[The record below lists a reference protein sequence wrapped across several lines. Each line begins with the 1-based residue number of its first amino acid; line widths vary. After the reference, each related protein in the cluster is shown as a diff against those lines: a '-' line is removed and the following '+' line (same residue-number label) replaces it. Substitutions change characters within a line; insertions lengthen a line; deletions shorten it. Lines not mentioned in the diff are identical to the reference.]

1 MNRLLLPMLAI
12 AGIAYATIAV
22 MRTHPH
28 RETSDPP
35 AAPPTSPFQETVAGV
50 GLIEASTENIS
61 IGAHLPGVV
70 ARVFVNVGQQVKAS
84 DPLFQLDDRHL
95 IADLEVRKAALAA
108 SEAKVQ
114 TAATSLADARDQF
127 DRAKSLST
135 TKVISPD
142 EFARRDFAVQ
152 TAEARL
158 NEARAEVT
166 AASAAV
172 RMTETELDRST
183 VRAPIDADVLQIKIR
198 AGEYAPAGLT
208 PIPLLVLGNIRP
220 LHLRVD
226 VDEHEAWR
234 IKPDAHAVAQLRG
247 NPEAKASLKFVCFE
261 PLIVPKR
268 SLTGDSIERVDTRV
282 LQVIYEITPGDVP
295 LFVGQQM
302 DVFIEAAA
310 TSAKQ

>member
-1 MNRLLLPMLAI
+1 MKRLLLPILAVG
-12 AGIAYATIAV
+12 AVAYATVAV
-22 MRTHPH
+22 MRTHPR
-28 RETSDPP
+28 RETTDPP
-35 AAPPTSPFQETVAGV
+35 APPPTSPFQSTVAGV

-70 ARVFVNVGQQVKAS
+70 ASVHVKVGQQVKAG

-95 IADLEVRKAALAA
+95 TAELEVRKAALAT
-108 SEAKVQ
+108 SEAKVE
-114 TAATSLADARDQF
+114 TAVTGLADARDQF
-127 DRAKSLST
+127 DRAKTLST

-158 NEARAEVT
+158 NEARAEVI
-166 AASAAV
+166 AANAAV
-172 RMTETELDRST
+172 RMTQTELDRSI

-198 AGEYAPAGLT
+198 AGEYAPAGQTATSLLT
-208 PIPLLVLGNIRP
+208 LGNIRP

-234 IKPDAHAVAQLRG
+234 IRPEAPAVAQLRG
-247 NPEAKASLKFVCFE
+247 NPDAKAALKFVRFE

-282 LQVIYEITPGDVP
+282 LQVIYEVTPGGVP

-302 DVFIEAAA
+302 DVFIEAA
-310 TSAKQ
+310 SH

>member
-1 MNRLLLPMLAI
+1 MKRLLLPILAV
-12 AGIAYATIAV
+12 AAIAYATIAV
-22 MRTHPH
+22 MRTHPQ
-28 RETSDPP
+28 RETTDPP
-35 AAPPTSPFQETVAGV
+35 TRPPTSPYSETVAGV

-70 ARVFVNVGQQVKAS
+70 ARVFVKVGQQVKVGE
-84 DPLFQLDDRHL
+84 PLFQLDDRHL
-95 IADLEVRKAALAA
+95 TAELEVRKAALAA
-108 SEAKVQ
+108 SEAKVE
-114 TAATSLADARDQF
+114 TAITSRADAGDQF
-127 DRAKSLST
+127 DRAKTLST

-158 NEARAEVT
+158 NEARAEVI
-166 AASAAV
+166 AANAAV
-172 RMTETELDRST
+172 RATETDLERST
-183 VRAPIDADVLQIKIR
+183 VRAPIDADVLQVKVR
-198 AGEYAPAGLT
+198 AGEYAPVGQT
-208 PIPLLVLGNIRP
+208 PTPLLMLGSIRP

-234 IKPDAHAVAQLRG
+234 IRSEAPAVAQLRG
-247 NPEAKASLKFVCFE
+247 NPDARVSLKFVRFE

-282 LQVIYEITPGDVP
+282 LQVIYEINSGDVP

-302 DVFIEAAA
+302 DAFIEAPARV
-310 TSAKQ
+310 TH